1 MSRGAET
8 IVVTPPALVDQWGD
22 AVEGPAATPFE
33 IKGCK
38 IWPRTLPEDETTVIE
53 GLNISTPPTTKVI
66 PVNARITAR
75 GREWDIDGAIGD
87 YRNSR
92 GVRKTLIFQT
102 KVAA

>member
-8 IVVTPPALVDQWGD
+8 IVVTPAAATDQWGEVV
-22 AVEGPAATPFE
+22 AGPAGEPFE

-38 IWPRTLPEDETTVIE
+38 IWPRTLPEDQATVIE
-53 GLNISTPPTTKVI
+53 GLNISTPPTRLVI

-75 GREWDIDGAIGD
+75 GKEWDIDGAIGD
-87 YRNSR
+87 YRNGR

-102 KVAA
+102 KVPV